1 MSNASSSAE
10 TDPTKSLEES
20 KPSSSRPSE
29 NILLV
34 SYPKIVFLYP
44 TLLAALFCGLIALF
58 RTDETTSAIVA
69 TIFLSVMSVN
79 LVVFGFDFPR
89 ATSLTLFFFLAAIA
103 LGVVLF
109 LQFKPE
115 ILPLVTEFMLK
126 YRPVANATFYLTIGG
141 VLGMIFLIVR
151 IFTRFD
157 YWEVRNNEL
166 IHHHGMLADLKRYSA
181 PHLKVEKEITDVFE
195 YCLLKSGRLILQPRD
210 EQRAIILEN
219 VPFIEKKEAALMRLL
234 SALQVEVRKD

>member
-1 MSNASSSAE
+1 MSDASSSQ
-10 TDPTKSLEES
+10 TDPTKSLDDAKAS
-20 KPSSSRPSE
+20 KASG
-29 NILLV
+29 NILLI

-44 TLLAALFCGLIALF
+44 TLLAAFFCGVI
-58 RTDETTSAIVA
+58 A
-69 TIFLSVMSVN
+69 TIWKDGDTGAILATVFLSVLTVN

-103 LGVVLF
+103 LGIMLF

-115 ILPLVTEFMLK
+115 ILPMVTEFMAK
-126 YRPVANATFYLTIGG
+126 FRPQANATFYLTIAA
-141 VLGMIFLIVR
+141 VLGVIFVVVR

-181 PHLKVEKEITDVFE
+181 PHLRVEKEITDVFE